1 MENDMK
7 SSQRLCDRIRKLRKQ
22 HGEFQKDLAYALNK
36 SESAVRMWE
45 LGRSE
50 PDVETIKLIAK
61 RYSVSVSYL
70 VGDDDE
76 ELYACFLSPEEQILI
91 AAYRDRPEMQAAVNT
106 LLGVD
111 EIIEEMQ
118 FDAAEVNLEESW
130 HPDLSDEELYERL
143 INAPESKATLL

>member
-76 ELYACFLSPEEQILI
+76 EPYAYFLSPEEKILI
-91 AAYRDRPEMQAAVNT
+91 AAYRDRPEMQVAVNT

-111 EIIEEMQ
+111 EIIEETPQ
-118 FDAAEVNLEESW
+118 
-130 HPDLSDEELYERL
+130 RL
-143 INAPESKATLL
+143 ILMSRGSPISAMRSCTKGLSMLPSQKPHCFDCI